1 LAKNLLLILT
11 RNPELGK
18 CKTRLAAKIGD
29 RAALQVYAFLLDH
42 TRSITQG
49 LSMEKWVLYSEEI
62 WESDIWDNAIF
73 QKRLQQGVDLGQ
85 RMEHAFREG
94 FRAGFGNIV
103 IIGSDLFDLSQG
115 DLESAFS
122 LLEEN
127 DHVLGP
133 AEDGGYYLLGMKA
146 LEPKLFRGKAWSS
159 DTVLADTLEDLKDK
173 KVALLPERND
183 VDRYEDIKDIKA
195 FAPFIKHLDL

>member
-1 LAKNLLLILT
+1 MILT